1 MSADTPALGS
11 DADLAQLAQSF
22 KDLGGAQK
30 TPPKNSKEDLAAL
43 AARLRGDTPAAA
55 AQPTPTQTTP
65 TQGGETKAPSSHH
78 VAKNSDADLRL
89 LAESIGAAPKQ
100 GSNTGD
106 LHDIA
111 QQLLNPN
118 QNKADGTVDRQQ
130 QPPIA
135 PIPEGGEEEGEEDT
149 QQTQQAQQVDS
160 KNGDKQ
166 DQHSYEDIVED
177 MGEIHMEHDW
187 VQFVDEESGYPYWYN
202 TKTQE
207 TTWEEPIEDFHID
220 ESAAHLIQKDSAN
233 SANTPR
239 EGFICPKCMLE
250 FNTQE
255 LLVQHCKTCT
265 ATRTDQAA
273 AAANGPQTRA
283 PVMNI
288 ATKPP
293 KPQSIADRLFGY
305 FGGKR
310 DDDDE
315 KDFLTEAAGNGQGG
329 QVVNLTEKQLRK
341 LIGLNKRNKQLKNKL
356 QKQTEKY
363 NQNIKLLVDRD
374 RKYKILLRR
383 QEEQHLKDLHVLKEQ
398 NARLAKGISQQ
409 HEEFK
414 RKNFKVLKQNQSMGK
429 QLSAALISLQEKT
442 QLESDNKTMRQEN
455 LKLRQYIQRLQ
466 RELVE
471 QKNIVGSLKDATKA
485 AHKKIVELEGKVQ
498 LSRNSV
504 ELDDDNMPV
513 ANLPAKEEPHMASV

>member
-1 MSADTPALGS
+1 MS
-11 DADLAQLAQSF
+11 Q
-22 KDLGGAQK
+22 
-30 TPPKNSKEDLAAL
+30 
-43 AARLRGDTPAAA
+43 
-55 AQPTPTQTTP
+55 
-65 TQGGETKAPSSHH
+65 
-78 VAKNSDADLRL
+78 
-89 LAESIGAAPKQ
+89 
-100 GSNTGD
+100 
-106 LHDIA
+106 
-111 QQLLNPN
+111 
-118 QNKADGTVDRQQ
+118 ADGTVDRQQ

-135 PIPEGGEEEGEEDT
+135 PIPEGWEEEGEEDT

-273 AAANGPQTRA
+273 QAAAAANGPQTRA

-305 FGGKR
+305 FGGKKDDDEGWTRTKFTTTNARAPTEKENVPVTPRAMTFGTR
-310 DDDDE
+310 DDDSSALE
-315 KDFLTEAAGNGQGG
+315 MGALRREVAAAEARERETTRLAEELKRQNLALQKR
-329 QVVNLTEKQLRK
+329 QVAREAKASPEMVALVDQLRAQVEALMSEK
-341 LIGLNKRNKQLKNKL
+341 SSLTHENK
-356 QKQTEKY
+356 
-363 NQNIKLLVDRD
+363 
-374 RKYKILLRR
+374 
-383 QEEQHLKDLHVLKEQ
+383 
-398 NARLAKGISQQ
+398 
-409 HEEFK
+409 
-414 RKNFKVLKQNQSMGK
+414 
-429 QLSAALISLQEKT
+429 
-442 QLESDNKTMRQEN
+442 
-455 LKLRQYIQRLQ
+455 RLQ
-466 RELVE
+466 RENRDLHAFIRTSDGDEDDGDESTDASSDLGNLSPEEVE
-471 QKNIVGSLKDATKA
+471 KLEREIAEMEASL
-485 AHKKIVELEGKVQ
+485 E
-498 LSRNSV
+498 NST
-504 ELDDDNMPV
+504 LDY
-513 ANLPAKEEPHMASV
+513 ASQNSSMESESA